1 MQGLGT
7 IWKKD
12 HARSF
17 PLRKGGVFS
26 VPDPD
31 SFAGTLHIS
40 RAQFMEQPRNS
51 DIPAEHNAITGTLS
65 NRAQ

>member
-1 MQGLGT
+1 M
-7 IWKKD
+7 
-12 HARSF
+12 
-17 PLRKGGVFS
+17 
-26 VPDPD
+26 PDPD